1 MGRLEMQQLLEGHTK
16 MQQTIARMSD
26 NAEQLTV
33 AQAANAGYK
42 RRIAEQDASALR
54 IDAQHKEHVEGM
66 GKSFSSYQDGIQAV
80 VVQMLDNTTQQLLQA
95 NDARDTN
102 KRLHQDCVRELTES
116 FDGKLAEQT
125 KASELADV
133 QTRAELTECFN
144 AKLAEQEMH
153 TRTELTQ
160 AFDAKLAEQEM
171 QTRTELKQAF
181 DAKLAE
187 QEVQTRAELTECF
200 NVKLAQQANACKL
213 AEQHTRSELHL
224 ASQELLGFKQG
235 MCLPAPVPDPV
246 DLWNE
251 PDDAAAYSVESIND
265 FLDGSGVFTRAYEHA
280 AEDEITRVLA
290 AAACGQKRSVD
301 TTADAGLCAFELQA
315 MVYPS
320 AGGSAGAALGTK
332 QAVKSLPGQRV
343 AWSPPPRELCFVAV
357 AL

>member
-1 MGRLEMQQLLEGHTK
+1 MDPKKHAKGGMDKLWDAHNK
-16 MQQTIARMSD
+16 MQQTMARMSD

-42 RRIAEQDASALR
+42 KRIAEQDARALR
-54 IDAQHKEHVEGM
+54 IDAQHKKHVEGM

-102 KRLHQDCVRELTES
+102 KKLHQDCVRELTES

-125 KASELADV
+125 KASELAEV

-144 AKLAEQEMH
+144 AKLAEQE
-153 TRTELTQ
+153 
-160 AFDAKLAEQEM
+160 
-171 QTRTELKQAF
+171 
-181 DAKLAE
+181 
-187 QEVQTRAELTECF
+187 VQTRAELTERF
-200 NVKLAQQANACKL
+200 NAKLAEQANASKL

-224 ASQELLGFKQG
+224 ATQELLGFKQG

-251 PDDAAAYSVESIND
+251 PDDAAACSVESIND

-301 TTADAGLCAFELQA
+301 TAADAGLCAFELQA

-320 AGGSAGAALGTK
+320 AGYPSAGAALGTDNTT
-332 QAVKSLPGQRV
+332 KSLPGQRV
-343 AWSPPPRELCFVAV
+343 AWSPPPRELSFVPL

>member
-54 IDAQHKEHVEGM
+54 IYAQHKEHVEGM

-102 KRLHQDCVRELTES
+102 KKLHQDCVRELTES

-125 KASELADV
+125 KASELAEV

-153 TRTELTQ
+153 TRTELT
-160 AFDAKLAEQEM
+160 
-171 QTRTELKQAF
+171 QAF

-251 PDDAAAYSVESIND
+251 PDDAAAYSLESIND

-290 AAACGQKRSVD
+290 AAA
-301 TTADAGLCAFELQA
+301 
-315 MVYPS
+315 
-320 AGGSAGAALGTK
+320 
-332 QAVKSLPGQRV
+332 
-343 AWSPPPRELCFVAV
+343 
-357 AL
+357 